1 MSMRP
6 SVADVAKYA
15 GVSTATVSR
24 VLNDSQSIRPQTREK
39 VQKAIEALGYQL
51 PESNPVM
58 KVNGT
63 KLIMVLVPNIEN
75 PFYSGIVNGIEAAA
89 REHNYSV
96 ILTNTQGDSWV
107 ELKYLDMLDQKQV
120 AGVISL
126 DPMTAQLDLPER
138 IVHLPWIACSEYV
151 PDSQVAYVSIE
162 HKQAAKDA
170 VLYLVS
176 KGHKRIALV
185 NSDESYI
192 YAQQRREG
200 YICAMEAAGLTIE
213 DGYIQAMDGIDY
225 PLGELA
231 ARRLMTLSSPPTAI
245 FAVSDMLAIGVMKAV
260 FRMGKSVP
268 KDVAV
273 IGFDD
278 IPLADMFEPSL
289 TTIQQPTFEM
299 GQAAMKMLIQRI
311 DGNAVS
317 SKIIHH
323 SLMVRHSA

>member
-1 MSMRP
+1 MRP

-24 VLNDSQSIRPQTREK
+24 VLNENPSIRPQTRDK
-39 VQKAIEALGYQL
+39 VKKAVEALGYQL
-51 PESNPVM
+51 PENNPVPKM
-58 KVNGT
+58 NSS

-75 PFYSGIVNGIEAAA
+75 PFYSGIVKGIEAAA

-96 ILTNTQGDSWV
+96 LLTNTQGDSWV
-107 ELKYLDMLDQKQV
+107 ELKYLDMLEQKQV

-126 DPMTAQLDLPER
+126 DPMTAQLNLPSR
-138 IVHLPWIACSEYV
+138 IVELPWVACSEYV
-151 PDSQVAYVSIE
+151 PNSEVAYVSID

-185 NSDESYI
+185 NSDERYI
-192 YAQQRREG
+192 YAQQRLEG
-200 YICAMEAAGLTIE
+200 YISAMESAGLSIE
-213 DGYIQAMDGIDY
+213 DGYVQSMGGIDY

-231 ARRLMTLSSPPTAI
+231 ARRLMTLPTPPTAI
-245 FAVSDMLAIGVMKAV
+245 FSVSDTLAIGVMKAA
-260 FRMGKSVP
+260 FRMGKKIP
-268 KDVAV
+268 EDVAV

-278 IPLADMFEPSL
+278 IPLSDMFEPSL

-299 GQAAMKMLIQRI
+299 GQAAMKMLSQRI

-317 SKIIHH
+317 SKLIHH
-323 SLMVRHSA
+323 SLIVRQSA

>member
-1 MSMRP
+1 MRP

-24 VLNDSQSIRPQTREK
+24 VLNDSQSIRPQTRDK
-39 VQKAIEALGYQL
+39 VKKAIEALGYQL

-58 KVNGT
+58 KLNGT
-63 KLIMVLVPNIEN
+63 KLVMVLVPNIEN

-89 REHNYSV
+89 REHSYSV
-96 ILTNTQGDSWV
+96 ILTNTQGDSWE
-107 ELKYLDMLDQKQV
+107 ELKYLDMLEQKQV
-120 AGVISL
+120 AGIISL
-126 DPMTAQLDLPER
+126 DPMTAQLELPER
-138 IVHLPWIACSEYV
+138 IVNLPWIACSEYV
-151 PDSQVAYVSIE
+151 PDSQVAYVSID

-185 NSDESYI
+185 NSDERYI

-200 YICAMEAAGLTIE
+200 YISAMESAGLTIE
-213 DGYIQAMDGIDY
+213 EGYIQSMGGIDY

-231 ARRLMTLSSPPTAI
+231 ARRLMTLPQPPTAI
-245 FAVSDMLAIGVMKAV
+245 FSVSDTLAIGVMKAV
-260 FRMGKSVP
+260 FRMGKAVP
-268 KDVAV
+268 QDVAV

-278 IPLADMFEPSL
+278 IPLSDMFEPSL

-299 GQAAMKMLIQRI
+299 GQAAMKMLTQRI
-311 DGNAVS
+311 DGHSAA

>member
-1 MSMRP
+1 MRP

-39 VQKAIEALGYQL
+39 VQKAISALGYQL
-51 PESNPVM
+51 PESNPVLRL
-58 KVNGT
+58 NGT

-75 PFYSGIVNGIEAAA
+75 PFYSGIVKGIEAAA
-89 REHNYSV
+89 REYDFSV
-96 ILTNTQGDSWV
+96 ILTNTQGNSWV
-107 ELKYLDMLDQKQV
+107 ELKYLDMLDEKQV

-126 DPMTAQLDLPER
+126 DPMMAQLDLPER
-138 IVHLPWIACSEYV
+138 IVHLPWVACSEYV
-151 PDSQVAYVSIE
+151 PSSQVGYVSID
-162 HKQAAKDA
+162 HQQAAQDA

-176 KGHKRIALV
+176 KGHKRIGLV
-185 NSDESYI
+185 NSDERYI
-192 YAQQRREG
+192 YAQQRRAGYLGAMQSAGLTVEEG
-200 YICAMEAAGLTIE
+200 YIQSMG
-213 DGYIQAMDGIDY
+213 GIDY

-231 ARRLMTLSSPPTAI
+231 ARRLMTLSKPPTAI
-245 FAVSDMLAIGVMKAV
+245 FAVSDTLAIGVMKAV

-268 KDVAV
+268 NDVAV

-299 GQAAMKMLIQRI
+299 GQAAMKMLVQRM
-311 DGNAVS
+311 DGKAVS

-323 SLMVRHSA
+323 ALVVRHSA

>member
-1 MSMRP
+1 MRP

-39 VQKAIEALGYQL
+39 VQKAVQALGYQL

-58 KVNGT
+58 KLNGA
-63 KLIMVLVPNIEN
+63 KLVLVLVPNIEN
-75 PFYSGIVNGIEAAA
+75 PFYAGIVNGIEASA

-96 ILTNTQGDSWV
+96 VLTNTQGDSWV
-107 ELKYLDMLDQKQV
+107 ELKYLDMLEQKQV

-126 DPMTAQLDLPER
+126 DPMTAQLNLPER
-138 IVHLPWIACSEYV
+138 IVHLPWVACSEYV
-151 PDSQVAYVSIE
+151 PNSEIAYVSID
-162 HKQAAKDA
+162 HKQAARDA

-185 NSDESYI
+185 NSDERYI
-192 YAQQRREG
+192 YAQQRQEG
-200 YICAMEAAGLTIE
+200 YVSAMESAGLKIE
-213 DGYIQAMDGIDY
+213 DGYMQSMGGIDY

-245 FAVSDMLAIGVMKAV
+245 FSVSDTLAIGVMKAV
-260 FRMGKSVP
+260 FRMGKKVP
-268 KDVAV
+268 QDVAV

-278 IPLADMFEPSL
+278 IPLSDMFEPSL

-299 GQAAMKMLIQRI
+299 GQAAMKMLTQRI
-311 DGNAVS
+311 EGNSAT

-323 SLMVRHSA
+323 SLVVRHSA

>member
-1 MSMRP
+1 MRP

-39 VQKAIEALGYQL
+39 VQKAVEALGYQL
-51 PESNPVM
+51 PETNPV
-58 KVNGT
+58 T
-63 KLIMVLVPNIEN
+63 KLSGAKLVMVLVPNIEN
-75 PFYSGIVNGIEAAA
+75 PFYAGIVKGIEASA

-107 ELKYLDMLDQKQV
+107 ELKYLDMLEQKQV

-126 DPMTAQLDLPER
+126 DPMTAQLNLPSR
-138 IVHLPWIACSEYV
+138 IVNLPWVACSEYV
-151 PDSQVAYVSIE
+151 PNSEVAYVSID
-162 HKQAAKDA
+162 HKQAAQDA

-176 KGHKRIALV
+176 KGHKNIALV
-185 NSDESYI
+185 NSDERYI

-200 YICAMEAAGLTIE
+200 YVSAMESAGLTIE
-213 DGYIQAMDGIDY
+213 EGYIQSMGGIDY

-231 ARRLMTLSSPPTAI
+231 ARRLMTLSSPPTAV
-245 FAVSDMLAIGVMKAV
+245 FAVSDTLAIGVMKAL
-260 FRMGKSVP
+260 FRMGKKVP
-268 KDVAV
+268 QDVSV

-278 IPLADMFEPSL
+278 IPLSDMFEPSL

-299 GQAAMKMLIQRI
+299 GQAAMKMLTQRLE
-311 DGNAVS
+311 GNSAT

-323 SLMVRHSA
+323 SLVVRHSA

>member
-1 MSMRP
+1 MRP

-39 VQKAIEALGYQL
+39 VKQAIQALGYQL
-51 PESNPVM
+51 PENNPVM
-58 KVNGT
+58 KLNGT
-63 KLIMVLVPNIEN
+63 KLVMVLVPNIEN

-96 ILTNTQGDSWV
+96 ILTNTQGDSWE
-107 ELKYLDMLDQKQV
+107 ELKYLDMLEQKQV
-120 AGVISL
+120 AGIISL
-126 DPMTAQLDLPER
+126 DPMTAQLDLPQR
-138 IVHLPWIACSEYV
+138 IVDLPWIACSEYV
-151 PDSQVAYVSIE
+151 PDSQVAYVSID

-185 NSDESYI
+185 NSDERYI

-200 YICAMEAAGLTIE
+200 YISAMESAGLSIE
-213 DGYIQAMDGIDY
+213 DGYIQSMGGIDY

-231 ARRLMTLSSPPTAI
+231 ARRLMTLPQPPTAI
-245 FAVSDMLAIGVMKAV
+245 FSVSDTLAIGVMKAV
-260 FRMGKSVP
+260 FRMGKAVP
-268 KDVAV
+268 QDVAV

-278 IPLADMFEPSL
+278 IPLSDMFEPSL

-299 GQAAMKMLIQRI
+299 GQAAMKMLTQRI
-311 DGNAVS
+311 EGNSAS